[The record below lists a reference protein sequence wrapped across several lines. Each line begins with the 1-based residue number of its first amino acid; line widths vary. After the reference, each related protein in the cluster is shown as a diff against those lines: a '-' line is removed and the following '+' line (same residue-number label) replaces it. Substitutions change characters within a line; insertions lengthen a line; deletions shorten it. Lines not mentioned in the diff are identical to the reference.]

1 MDEIDQKILKEL
13 TKNAQAP
20 FSRIAKKIGVS
31 PQTVQIRYAKMKE
44 EGAILRSAVTVDL
57 LKVGYQG
64 KAELMITNVP
74 NHTKKE
80 TIDALKKMRDI
91 FLETEIIGAFDVL
104 AVAAI
109 RDFRSGI
116 NLVNTVRAL
125 PSVDHVDVSF
135 TTDTAFPVG
144 KGFNELFQT
153 KKESK

>member
-1 MDEIDQKILKEL
+1 MDEIDQKIMKEL
-13 TKNAQAP
+13 TKNAQAA

-44 EGAILRSAVTVDL
+44 EGAILRSAIIVDL

-64 KAELMITNVP
+64 KAELMITNAP
-74 NHTKKE
+74 NHKKKE
-80 TIDALKKMRDI
+80 TMDALKKMRDI
-91 FLETEIIGAFDVL
+91 FLETEIIGSFDVL

-116 NLVNTVRAL
+116 KLVNSIRAL

-135 TTDTAFPVG
+135 TTDTAFPVSR
-144 KGFNELFQT
+144 GFTELFRT
-153 KKESK
+153 KE